1 MNLFSP
7 ILRLFNSR
15 SLSNPDTGYQI
26 GALERTTTESGV
38 TVSDERALK
47 VSAVWACVQLIS
59 NSVASMP
66 ISVFRDTDSGRSP
79 LNSKHYLTDL
89 LHKRP
94 NQYMKPR
101 DFRLAMTVQMALWNN
116 AYAEIGYSGDQ
127 ANVYNPASP
136 WSNGPT
142 YRQRWSVNLSLS
154 H

>member
-89 LHKRP
+89 LAQATESVHETARFQACDDGA
-94 NQYMKPR
+94 NGALEQ
-101 DFRLAMTVQMALWNN
+101 RLCGNRL
-116 AYAEIGYSGDQ
+116 
-127 ANVYNPASP
+127 
-136 WSNGPT
+136 
-142 YRQRWSVNLSLS
+142 
-154 H
+154 